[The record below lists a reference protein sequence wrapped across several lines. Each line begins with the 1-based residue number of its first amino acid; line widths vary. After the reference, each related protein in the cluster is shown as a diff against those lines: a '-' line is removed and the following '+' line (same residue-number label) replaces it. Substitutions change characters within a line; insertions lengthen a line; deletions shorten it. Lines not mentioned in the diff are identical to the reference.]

1 MRSFANI
8 FKIPELR
15 NRVLITL
22 GLLAIY
28 RVGVAVPIPGI
39 NAEALQQLF
48 KQQSNNLLGFLNVFS
63 GGALSQFS
71 ILSMGIMP
79 YINASIIMSLLQGA
93 HVIPALDRMAKEG
106 ETGRKRLNQFTRYFT
121 LALALIQ
128 SFGLT
133 TLITRIPLPGDVP
146 VVRDPNAMFYFI
158 TIMTLTTGTIFV
170 MWLGEQITELGIGN
184 GTSLIIFTGIVD
196 GLPGALGKLVSEVF
210 QLEERSPLSAGLLML
225 FVLALMGLVVWLET
239 GQRKIPVQYAKR
251 MVGRKMYGGA
261 STFLPLKV
269 DQSGVIAVIFAVS
282 LLSVPV
288 TIASFSPQT
297 GWAGFVN
304 HWFNRSNFIYEGVY
318 FSLIVFFCFFY
329 NSVQFNPQ
337 DVADNLRKW
346 GGNIPGIRPGEPTA
360 QYIQAVLERI
370 TLGGALSVATLA
382 VLPDILQRALNV
394 PLYITRVFGG
404 TTILILVGV
413 ALDTVGQLEAKLMMH
428 HYEGFSKEG
437 RVKGRWFNVGATS
450 GQGAGQ

>member
-1 MRSFANI
+1 MRSFADI
-8 FKIPELR
+8 FKIQDLR
-15 NRVLITL
+15 NRVFITL

-48 KQQSNNLLGFLNVFS
+48 SKQNNSLLGFLDVFS
-63 GGALSQFS
+63 GGALSRFS

-79 YINASIIMSLLQGA
+79 YINSSIIMSLLQGA

-106 ETGRKRLNQFTRYFT
+106 ETGRKRLNQITRYFT
-121 LALALIQ
+121 LILAVIQ

-133 TLITRIPLPGDVP
+133 TLITRIPLAGDVP
-146 VVRDPNAMFYFI
+146 VVRDPNAMFYFV
-158 TIMTLTTGTIFV
+158 TILTLTTGTIFV

-196 GLPGALGKLVSEVF
+196 ALPGAIKKMITEVF
-210 QLEERSPLSAGLLML
+210 QLQQRS
-225 FVLALMGLVVWLET
+225 ALGMGFLVAFILVVMGLVVWLET

-251 MVGRKMYGGA
+251 MVGRKMMGGA

-288 TIASFSPQT
+288 TVASFAPAT
-297 GWAGFVN
+297 GWAGVVN
-304 HWFNRSNFIYEGVY
+304 HWFNRTNYAYEAVY
-318 FSLIVFFCFFY
+318 FALIVFFCFFY

-337 DVADNLRKW
+337 DVAENLKKW
-346 GGNIPGIRPGEPTA
+346 GGFIPGIRPGEPTA
-360 QYIQAVLERI
+360 QHIQKILERI
-370 TLGGALSVATLA
+370 TLGGAVAVAVLA
-382 VLPDILQRALNV
+382 VLPDILRRALNV
-394 PLYITRVFGG
+394 PFYFGG
-404 TTILILVGV
+404 TSLLILVGV
-413 ALDTVGQLEAKLMMH
+413 ALDTVGQLEAKLIMH

-437 RVKGRWFNVGATS
+437 RVKGRWFNVG
-450 GQGAGQ
+450 GGAAR